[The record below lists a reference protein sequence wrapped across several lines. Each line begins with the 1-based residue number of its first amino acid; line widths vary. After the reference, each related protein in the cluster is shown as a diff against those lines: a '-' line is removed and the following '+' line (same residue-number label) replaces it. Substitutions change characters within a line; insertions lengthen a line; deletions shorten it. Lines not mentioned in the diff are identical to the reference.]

1 MIVWCDSY
9 ECKYCEEGQCKAEVI
24 YIDEDHE
31 CRDFESYLEEKEW
44 SIPFWKRMLD
54 RDNDQICRV
63 QYFGKEVEVKGRKFY
78 VESKSEYATVTD
90 GETGL
95 SCGSRFELEK
105 RIDRIIEL
113 TPTIEPK
120 LEELPIAT
128 YDGETR
134 KFIYESEVQGE

>member
-24 YIDEDHE
+24 FIDEDNE

-44 SIPFWKRMLD
+44 QTPFWKRMLD
-54 RDNDQICRV
+54 RDNNRVCRV
-63 QYFGKEVEVKGRKFY
+63 QYYGKEFEVKDRKFY

-95 SCGSRFELEK
+95 SVGTKCEIQKF
-105 RIDRIIEL
+105 IDKIIKL
-113 TPTIEPK
+113 TLTIEPK
-120 LEELPIAT
+120 LEDLPIAT
-128 YDGETR
+128 YNDKTR
-134 KFIYESEVQGE
+134 KFTFESEVQGG

>member
-9 ECKYCEEGQCKAEVI
+9 ECKYCQEGQCEAEVI
-24 YIDEDHE
+24 YLDEDHD

-44 SIPFWKRMLD
+44 QTPFWKRMLD
-54 RDNDQICRV
+54 RDNNQVCRV
-63 QYFGKEVEVKGRKFY
+63 QYYGNEFEVKGKKFY
-78 VESKSEYATVTD
+78 VEYKGEYTTVTD

-95 SCGSRFELEK
+95 SCGSKCELEK

-113 TPTIEPK
+113 IPTIKPP

-128 YDGETR
+128 YNTATR
-134 KFIYESEVQGE
+134 KFTYKSEVEGE